1 MQTELTTI
9 DSRAAWR
16 KRIGFLDVVIAF
28 VLYLVLQILGVIL
41 VLVLGNVEPSSV
53 EETLLIVAVVAL
65 STLLSVGLTVAFRW
79 RLSFSSIGLRSVSWR
94 WLLAGTGIGLLGWAA
109 NVGISFAYVWLT
121 GDASNPQEPLVNA
134 AQESTIQFTLMLMLG
149 ALAVPLAEELLFRG
163 ILYTWLRRWGV
174 AVAVGVSAIVFGLF
188 HGVSIVLPAAMLL
201 GVVTALIYEKS
212 GSIWPAVMVHVVNNT
227 IVFAIARVLTAMGT
241 EVS

>member
-9 DSRAAWR
+9 DSRASWR

-41 VLVLGNVEPSSV
+41 VSVLGNVEPSSV

-134 AQESTIQFTLMLMLG
+134 AQESTLQFTLMLMLG

-188 HGVSIVLPAAMLL
+188 HGVSVVLPVAVLL
-201 GVVTALIYEKS
+201 GVLTALIYEKS
-212 GSIWPAVMVHVVNNT
+212 GSIWPAVMVHVANNA